1 MEILLVYM
9 IATIQNPG
17 ISEGPNVSD
26 RIFESQAECKTFV
39 NILAGNDVFKDNR
52 FKFVAS
58 DGIIFYGGCMTPFE
72 YELYKEGLTK
82 APQDA

>member
-9 IATIQNPG
+9 MAYVSDPRASI
-17 ISEGPNVSD
+17 GPQVSD
-26 RIFESQAECKTFV
+26 RIFSNTAECEEFV
-39 NILAGNDVFKDNR
+39 NTLAGADVFEDNR
-52 FKFVAS
+52 FKFVAQ
-58 DGIIFYGGCMTPFE
+58 DGIVFYGGCMTPFE

>member
-9 IATIQNPG
+9 MSHINDPQA
-17 ISEGPNVSD
+17 SVGPQVSD
-26 RIFESQAECKTFV
+26 RIFSSTEECEEFV
-39 NILAGNDVFKDNR
+39 ATLAGSNPFKDNR

-58 DGIIFYGGCMTPFE
+58 DGVIFYGGCLTPFE

>member
-9 IATIQNPG
+9 TMHINHPTSQI
-17 ISEGPNVSD
+17 GPHVSD
-26 RIFESQAECKTFV
+26 RIFTSTTECEEFV
-39 NILAGNDVFKDNR
+39 NTLAGADVFKDNR
-52 FKFVAS
+52 FRFIAE
-58 DGIIFYGGCMTPFE
+58 DGIVFHGGCLTPFE

>member
-9 IATIQNPG
+9 MVHMSNPEA
-17 ISEGPNVSD
+17 SVGPQVSD
-26 RIFESQAECKTFV
+26 RIFSSTEECEDFV
-39 NILAGNDVFKDNR
+39 NTLAGADAFKDNR
-52 FKFVAS
+52 FKFIAQ
-58 DGIIFYGGCMTPFE
+58 DGVIFHGGCMTPFE